1 MMTPKNYKGLS
12 DLFAPMNF
20 KTWDIVFKCEK
31 PVELF
36 ANDRELLEDPASDEV
51 VFCRDFESRKT
62 ATFHPSVPVKIVLKK
77 KSKILG
83 CTRIHQ

>member
-12 DLFAPMNF
+12 DLLAPMNF

-36 ANDRELLEDPASDEV
+36 ANDREPLEYPASDEV
-51 VFCRDFESRKT
+51 VFSRNFESRKT
-62 ATFHPSVPVKIVLKK
+62 ARFHPSLPVKIVLKK
-77 KSKILG
+77 M
-83 CTRIHQ
+83 